1 MSYPPT
7 RVSIFLTKVDSR
19 YLHKGGTGMT
29 YRKETIMSD
38 KALDSSNI
46 DQILKTYIAEEFMFD
61 RPASD
66 LDEDIH
72 LIQEGIIDSLGI
84 FMVISFID
92 EQFGVQIE
100 ADDVV
105 LDNFQSIEAIKSLI
119 LARN

>member
-1 MSYPPT
+1 
-7 RVSIFLTKVDSR
+7 
-19 YLHKGGTGMT
+19 
-29 YRKETIMSD
+29 MSD
-38 KALDSSNI
+38 KVLDSSNI
-46 DQILKTYIAEEFMFD
+46 EQLLKAYIAEEFMFD

-66 LDEDIH
+66 LDEGIH

-119 LARN
+119 LTRN